1 MRMIDLVVAGITLG
15 LLWGSWQFIFLF
27 MSKRSYN
34 KLKYENE
41 RFLDFCL
48 RSYDSF
54 IWRFRK
60 VLHID
65 WFYNSKAFQ
74 IYLTLRGVVLVLIA
88 VALCI
93 MLFMLYKTEYWNLL
107 FERI

>member
-1 MRMIDLVVAGITLG
+1 MRMIDLIVAGITLG
-15 LLWGSWQFIFLF
+15 LLWGSWQFVFLY

-34 KLKYENE
+34 KLRQGNE

-48 RSYDSF
+48 RNYDSV

-65 WFYNSKAFQ
+65 WFYNSKAFR
-74 IYLTLRGVVLVLIA
+74 IYVILRGVVLVLLA
-88 VALCI
+88 VGLII
-93 MLFMLYKTEYWNLL
+93 MIFMLRNTDYYGLL